1 MEAQLYELVL
11 ENSGASSFIIRPRVV
26 SLTRPSVPTLS
37 GRSARWKLEMIV
49 VMKAFVA
56 LLCLLTL
63 TTVANAAE
71 LENAVARRVNYLSR
85 QLSLEGDQAKAI
97 EQILDS
103 LAQRTRED
111 RPSMGERRPED
122 DREGSGPPEERG
134 DSSKMEE
141 RAQKTHDSVL
151 ALLSPQQAASYQ
163 TLVDK
168 ENEWWL
174 DPQLLQMD
182 TTLSL
187 SLDQCRKIYPVL
199 RRSRLRL
206 RALRESV
213 RHTRDQG
220 AMDSLRKEMKESNEV
235 ILEFLDTDQK
245 EIWKDHIEAVQKQR
259 EKIRSQHRRNR

>member
-1 MEAQLYELVL
+1 M
-11 ENSGASSFIIRPRVV
+11 
-26 SLTRPSVPTLS
+26 
-37 GRSARWKLEMIV
+37 
-49 VMKAFVA
+49 MKAFVA

-63 TTVANAAE
+63 TTVAKAAE
-71 LENAVARRVNYLSR
+71 LENAVARRVNYLST

-97 EQILDS
+97 EQILDT

-111 RPSMGERRPED
+111 RSSMGERRPEG
-122 DREGSGPPEERG
+122 DREGSGPPEEKS

-182 TTLSL
+182 TMLSL
-187 SLDQCRKIYPVL
+187 TLDQCRKIYPVL

-220 AMDSLRKEMKESNEV
+220 AMDSLRKEMRESNEV